1 MTDLKKKKAGADN
14 RDHGRKGAGV
24 AHTVF
29 QVIASF
35 VVMLLPALL
44 SAAALILLVAAGMPY
59 NLIGLVVL
67 SLIIYAA
74 FFMLLMWLAGKLEN
88 LLFMS

>member
-1 MTDLKKKKAGADN
+1 MTDLKKQEAGTNN
-14 RDHGRKGAGV
+14 RNHGQKGSSA

-29 QVIASF
+29 QVIVSF

-44 SAAALILLVAAGMPY
+44 SAVALILLVAAGMPY

-67 SLIIYAA
+67 SLIIYAV
-74 FFMLLMWLAGKLEN
+74 FFMLLMWLAGKLEG
-88 LLFMS
+88 LLFK